1 MGGLRGRLR
10 KLERETAQDVITF
23 ELRDGSTARFS
34 EDELFPECFLFEYER
49 GRRHFEG
56 EDPGPAHAFVQAL
69 RNAAPGE
76 VERLVPTQGTII
88 TLWLGED
95 EIIRGL
101 RERPGPPGVENA
113 APEPP

>member
-1 MGGLRGRLR
+1 MGLRGRLR

-23 ELRDGSTARFS
+23 DLLDGTPARFS
-34 EDELFPECFLFEYER
+34 EDELFPECFLHEYER

-56 EDPGPAHAFVQAL
+56 EDPGPAHPFVQAL

-88 TLWLGED
+88 ALWLGED
-95 EIIRGL
+95 QILRGE
-101 RERPGPPGVENA
+101 RERPGPPVTEPAPGVYE
-113 APEPP
+113 

>member
-1 MGGLRGRLR
+1 MH
-10 KLERETAQDVITF
+10 
-23 ELRDGSTARFS
+23 
-34 EDELFPECFLFEYER
+34 EYQR

-56 EDPGPAHAFVQAL
+56 EEPGAAHPFVQAL

-95 EIIRGL
+95 AIIRGE
-101 RERPGPPGVENA
+101 RERPGPPVEET
-113 APEPP
+113 APGPP